1 MVDVAQLE
9 EHGTVA
15 PGVAGSSP
23 VVHPPLS
30 MTEEEEKIRQILS
43 FKNIAVV
50 GMSDNPE
57 KPSNRVPA
65 YLMKQGYKI
74 IPVNPTKDEIMG
86 IKSYKSLL
94 DIEDEIDVV
103 NVFRRPEHVLEVVK
117 DAIERKKK
125 RGDIKAIWLQEGII
139 NDEAK
144 KLAEEN
150 GLLFIQ
156 DKCMFKEHLRI
167 KNSE

>member
-1 MVDVAQLE
+1 
-9 EHGTVA
+9 
-15 PGVAGSSP
+15 
-23 VVHPPLS
+23 
-30 MTEEEEKIRQILS
+30 MTEEEKIKQIFSL
-43 FKNIAVV
+43 KNIAVV

-74 IPVNPTKDEIMG
+74 IPVNPTKNEIMG
-86 IKSYKSLL
+86 LKSYKSLL
-94 DIEDEIDVV
+94 EVEDEIDVV
-103 NVFRRPEHVLEVVK
+103 DVFRRPEQVLEVVR
-117 DAIERKKK
+117 DAIERKKQ
-125 RGDIKAIWLQEGII
+125 RGDIKAIWLQEGIV

-144 KLAEEN
+144 RLAEEN

-156 DKCMFKEHLRI
+156 DKCMFREHLRI

>member
-1 MVDVAQLE
+1 
-9 EHGTVA
+9 
-15 PGVAGSSP
+15 
-23 VVHPPLS
+23 
-30 MTEEEEKIRQILS
+30 MTEEEKIKQIFS

-74 IPVNPTKDEIMG
+74 IPINPTKDEIMG
-86 IKSYKSLL
+86 LKSYKSLL
-94 DIEDEIDVV
+94 EVEDEIDVV
-103 NVFRRPEHVLEVVK
+103 DVFRRPEQVLEVVR
-117 DAIERKKK
+117 DAIERKKQ
-125 RGDIKAIWLQEGII
+125 RGDIKAIWLQEGIV

-144 KLAEEN
+144 RLAEEN

-156 DKCMFKEHLRI
+156 DKCMFREHLRI

>member
-1 MVDVAQLE
+1 
-9 EHGTVA
+9 
-15 PGVAGSSP
+15 
-23 VVHPPLS
+23 
-30 MTEEEEKIRQILS
+30 MTEEEKIKQIFS

-74 IPVNPTKDEIMG
+74 IPVNPTKNEIMG
-86 IKSYKSLL
+86 LKSYKSLL
-94 DIEDEIDVV
+94 EVEDEIDVV
-103 NVFRRPEHVLEVVK
+103 DVFRRTEQVLEVVR
-117 DAIERKKK
+117 DAIERKKQ
-125 RGDIKAIWLQEGII
+125 RGDIKAIWLQEGIV

-144 KLAEEN
+144 RLAEEN

-156 DKCMFKEHLRI
+156 DKCMFREHLRI

>member
-1 MVDVAQLE
+1 
-9 EHGTVA
+9 
-15 PGVAGSSP
+15 
-23 VVHPPLS
+23 
-30 MTEEEEKIRQILS
+30 MTEEEKIKQIFS

-74 IPVNPTKDEIMG
+74 IPVNPTKNEIMG
-86 IKSYKSLL
+86 LKSYKSLL
-94 DIEDEIDVV
+94 EVEDEIDVV
-103 NVFRRPEHVLEVVK
+103 DVFRRPEQVIEVVR
-117 DAIERKKK
+117 DAIERKKQ
-125 RGDIKAIWLQEGII
+125 RGDIKAIWLQEGIV

-144 KLAEEN
+144 RLAEEN

-156 DKCMFKEHLRI
+156 DKCMFREHLRI

>member
-1 MVDVAQLE
+1 M
-9 EHGTVA
+9 A

-23 VVHPPLS
+23 VVHPFF
-30 MTEEEEKIRQILS
+30 MTEEEKIKQIFS

-74 IPVNPTKDEIMG
+74 IPVNPTKNEIMG
-86 IKSYKSLL
+86 LKSYKSLL
-94 DIEDEIDVV
+94 EVEDEIDVV
-103 NVFRRPEHVLEVVK
+103 DVFRRPEQVLEVVR
-117 DAIERKKK
+117 DAIERKKQ
-125 RGDIKAIWLQEGII
+125 RGDIKAIWLQEGIV

-144 KLAEEN
+144 RLAEEN

-156 DKCMFKEHLRI
+156 DKCMFREHLRI

>member
-1 MVDVAQLE
+1 
-9 EHGTVA
+9 
-15 PGVAGSSP
+15 
-23 VVHPPLS
+23 
-30 MTEEEEKIRQILS
+30 MTEEEKIKQIFS
-43 FKNIAVV
+43 FKKIAVV

-74 IPVNPTKDEIMG
+74 IPVNPTKNEIMG
-86 IKSYKSLL
+86 LKSYKSLL
-94 DIEDEIDVV
+94 EVEDEIDVV
-103 NVFRRPEHVLEVVK
+103 DVFRRPEQVLEVVR
-117 DAIERKKK
+117 DAIERKKQ
-125 RGDIKAIWLQEGII
+125 RGDIKAIWLQEGIV

-144 KLAEEN
+144 RLAEEN

-156 DKCMFKEHLRI
+156 DKCMFREHLRI

>member
-1 MVDVAQLE
+1 
-9 EHGTVA
+9 
-15 PGVAGSSP
+15 
-23 VVHPPLS
+23 
-30 MTEEEEKIRQILS
+30 MTEEEKIKQIFS

-74 IPVNPTKDEIMG
+74 IPINPTKNEIMG
-86 IKSYKSLL
+86 LKSYKSLL
-94 DIEDEIDVV
+94 EVEDEIDVV
-103 NVFRRPEHVLEVVK
+103 DVFRRPEQVLEVVK
-117 DAIERKKK
+117 DAIERKKQ
-125 RGDIKAIWLQEGII
+125 RGDIKAIWLQEGIV

-144 KLAEEN
+144 RIAEEN

-156 DKCMFKEHLRI
+156 DKCMFREHLRI

>member
-1 MVDVAQLE
+1 
-9 EHGTVA
+9 
-15 PGVAGSSP
+15 
-23 VVHPPLS
+23 
-30 MTEEEEKIRQILS
+30 MTEEEKIKQIFSL
-43 FKNIAVV
+43 KNIAVV

-74 IPVNPTKDEIMG
+74 IPVNPTKNEIMG
-86 IKSYKSLL
+86 LKSYKSLL
-94 DIEDEIDVV
+94 EVEDEIDVV
-103 NVFRRPEHVLEVVK
+103 DVFRRPEQVLEVVR
-117 DAIERKKK
+117 DAIERKKQ
-125 RGDIKAIWLQEGII
+125 RGDIKAIWLQEGIV

-144 KLAEEN
+144 RIAEEN

-156 DKCMFKEHLRI
+156 DKCMFREHLRI

>member
-1 MVDVAQLE
+1 
-9 EHGTVA
+9 
-15 PGVAGSSP
+15 
-23 VVHPPLS
+23 
-30 MTEEEEKIRQILS
+30 MTEEEKIKQIFS

-74 IPVNPTKDEIMG
+74 IPINPTKNEIMG
-86 IKSYKSLL
+86 LKSYKSLL
-94 DIEDEIDVV
+94 EVEDEIDVV
-103 NVFRRPEHVLEVVK
+103 DVFRRPEQVLEVVR
-117 DAIERKKK
+117 DAIERKKQ
-125 RGDIKAIWLQEGII
+125 RGDIKAIWLQEGIV

-144 KLAEEN
+144 RLAEEN

-156 DKCMFKEHLRI
+156 DKCMFREHLRI

>member
-1 MVDVAQLE
+1 
-9 EHGTVA
+9 
-15 PGVAGSSP
+15 
-23 VVHPPLS
+23 
-30 MTEEEEKIRQILS
+30 MTEEEKIKQIFS

-74 IPVNPTKDEIMG
+74 VPVNPTKNEIMG
-86 IKSYKSLL
+86 LKSYKSLL
-94 DIEDEIDVV
+94 EVEDEIDVV
-103 NVFRRPEHVLEVVK
+103 DVFRRPEQVLEVVR
-117 DAIERKKK
+117 DAIERKKQ
-125 RGDIKAIWLQEGII
+125 RGDIKAIWLQEGIV

-144 KLAEEN
+144 RLAEEN

-156 DKCMFKEHLRI
+156 DKCMFREHLRI

>member
-1 MVDVAQLE
+1 
-9 EHGTVA
+9 
-15 PGVAGSSP
+15 
-23 VVHPPLS
+23 
-30 MTEEEEKIRQILS
+30 MTEEEKIRQIFS

-74 IPVNPTKDEIMG
+74 IPVNPTKNEIMG
-86 IKSYKSLL
+86 LKSYKSLL
-94 DIEDEIDVV
+94 DIEDEVDVV
-103 NVFRRPEHVLEVVK
+103 DVFRRPEQVLEVVK

-150 GLLFIQ
+150 GLLFVQ
-156 DKCMFKEHLRI
+156 DKCMFREHLRI

>member
-1 MVDVAQLE
+1 
-9 EHGTVA
+9 
-15 PGVAGSSP
+15 
-23 VVHPPLS
+23 
-30 MTEEEEKIRQILS
+30 MTEEEKIKQIFS

-74 IPVNPTKDEIMG
+74 IPVNPTKNEIMG
-86 IKSYKSLL
+86 LKSYKSLL
-94 DIEDEIDVV
+94 EVEDEIDVV
-103 NVFRRPEHVLEVVK
+103 DVFRRPEKVLEVVR
-117 DAIERKKK
+117 DAIERKKQ
-125 RGDIKAIWLQEGII
+125 RGDIKAIWLQEGIV

-144 KLAEEN
+144 RLAEEN

-156 DKCMFKEHLRI
+156 DKCMFREHLRI

>member
-1 MVDVAQLE
+1 
-9 EHGTVA
+9 
-15 PGVAGSSP
+15 
-23 VVHPPLS
+23 
-30 MTEEEEKIRQILS
+30 MTEEEKIKQIFS

-74 IPVNPTKDEIMG
+74 IPVNPTKNEIMG
-86 IKSYKSLL
+86 LKSYKSLL
-94 DIEDEIDVV
+94 EVEDEIDVV
-103 NVFRRPEHVLEVVK
+103 DVFRRPEQVLEVVR
-117 DAIERKKK
+117 DAIERKKQ
-125 RGDIKAIWLQEGII
+125 RGDIKAIWLQEGIV

-144 KLAEEN
+144 RIAEEN

-156 DKCMFKEHLRI
+156 DKCMFREHLRI

>member
-1 MVDVAQLE
+1 
-9 EHGTVA
+9 
-15 PGVAGSSP
+15 
-23 VVHPPLS
+23 
-30 MTEEEEKIRQILS
+30 MTEEEKIRQIFS

-74 IPVNPTKDEIMG
+74 IPVNPTKNEIMG
-86 IKSYKSLL
+86 LKSYKSLL
-94 DIEDEIDVV
+94 DIEDEVDVV
-103 NVFRRPEHVLEVVK
+103 DVFRRPEQVLEVVK

-150 GLLFIQ
+150 GLLFVQ
-156 DKCMFKEHLRI
+156 DKCMFREHLRI
-167 KNSE
+167 FYKITCSENT

>member
-1 MVDVAQLE
+1 
-9 EHGTVA
+9 
-15 PGVAGSSP
+15 
-23 VVHPPLS
+23 
-30 MTEEEEKIRQILS
+30 MTEEEKIRQIFS

-74 IPVNPTKDEIMG
+74 IPVNPTKNEIMG
-86 IKSYKSLL
+86 LKSYKSLL
-94 DIEDEIDVV
+94 DIEDEVDVV
-103 NVFRRPEHVLEVVK
+103 NVFRRPEQVLEVVK

-150 GLLFIQ
+150 GLLFVQ
-156 DKCMFKEHLRI
+156 DKCMFREHLRI

>member
-1 MVDVAQLE
+1 
-9 EHGTVA
+9 
-15 PGVAGSSP
+15 
-23 VVHPPLS
+23 
-30 MTEEEEKIRQILS
+30 MTEEEKIKQIFS

-74 IPVNPTKDEIMG
+74 IPVNPTKNEIMG
-86 IKSYKSLL
+86 LKSYKSLL
-94 DIEDEIDVV
+94 EVEDEIDVV
-103 NVFRRPEHVLEVVK
+103 DVFRRPEQVLEVVR
-117 DAIERKKK
+117 DAIERKKQ
-125 RGDIKAIWLQEGII
+125 RGDIKAIWLQEGIV

-144 KLAEEN
+144 RLAEEN

-156 DKCMFKEHLRI
+156 DKCMFREHLRI

>member
-1 MVDVAQLE
+1 
-9 EHGTVA
+9 
-15 PGVAGSSP
+15 
-23 VVHPPLS
+23 
-30 MTEEEEKIRQILS
+30 MTEEEKIKQIFS

-74 IPVNPTKDEIMG
+74 IPINPTKNEIMG
-86 IKSYKSLL
+86 LKSYKSLL
-94 DIEDEIDVV
+94 EVEDEIDVV
-103 NVFRRPEHVLEVVK
+103 DAFRRPEQVLEVVR
-117 DAIERKKK
+117 DAIERKKQ
-125 RGDIKAIWLQEGII
+125 RGDIKAIWLQEGIV

-144 KLAEEN
+144 RLAEEN

-156 DKCMFKEHLRI
+156 DKCMFREHLRI

>member
-1 MVDVAQLE
+1 
-9 EHGTVA
+9 
-15 PGVAGSSP
+15 
-23 VVHPPLS
+23 
-30 MTEEEEKIRQILS
+30 MTEEEKIKQIFS

-74 IPVNPTKDEIMG
+74 IPVNPTKNEIMG
-86 IKSYKSLL
+86 LKSYKSLL
-94 DIEDEIDVV
+94 EVEDEVDVV
-103 NVFRRPEHVLEVVK
+103 DVFRRPEQVLEVVR
-117 DAIERKKK
+117 DAIERKKQ
-125 RGDIKAIWLQEGII
+125 RGDIKAIWLQEGIV

-144 KLAEEN
+144 RLAEEN

-156 DKCMFKEHLRI
+156 DKCMFREHLRI

>member
-1 MVDVAQLE
+1 M
-9 EHGTVA
+9 A

-23 VVHPPLS
+23 VVHPFF
-30 MTEEEEKIRQILS
+30 MTEEEKIKQIFS

-74 IPVNPTKDEIMG
+74 IPINPTKNEIMG
-86 IKSYKSLL
+86 LKSYKSLL
-94 DIEDEIDVV
+94 EVEDEIDVV
-103 NVFRRPEHVLEVVK
+103 DVFRRPEQVLEVVR
-117 DAIERKKK
+117 DAIERKKQ
-125 RGDIKAIWLQEGII
+125 RGDIKAIWLQEGIV

-144 KLAEEN
+144 RLAEEN

-156 DKCMFKEHLRI
+156 DKCMFREHLRI

>member
-1 MVDVAQLE
+1 
-9 EHGTVA
+9 
-15 PGVAGSSP
+15 
-23 VVHPPLS
+23 
-30 MTEEEEKIRQILS
+30 MTEEEKIKQIFS

-74 IPVNPTKDEIMG
+74 IPINPTKDEIMG
-86 IKSYKSLL
+86 LKSYKSLL
-94 DIEDEIDVV
+94 DVEDEIDIVD
-103 NVFRRPEHVLEVVK
+103 VFRRPEYAVEVVK
-117 DAIERKKK
+117 EAIERKKK
-125 RGDIKAIWLQEGII
+125 RGDIKAIWLQEGIV

-156 DKCMFKEHLRI
+156 DKCMFKEYLRL
-167 KNSE
+167 KGEETKS